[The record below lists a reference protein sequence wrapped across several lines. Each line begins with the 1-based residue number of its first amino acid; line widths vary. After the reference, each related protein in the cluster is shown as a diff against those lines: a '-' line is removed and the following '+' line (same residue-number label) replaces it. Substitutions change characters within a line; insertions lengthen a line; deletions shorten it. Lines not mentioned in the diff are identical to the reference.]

1 MENSFFEY
9 RDITGVAEVSDGEI
23 ENSVLDESYA
33 PKKTPAKKN
42 QTIFIPESDE
52 TAESDDEQR
61 DISIVNSS
69 DEDAPL
75 KLNAFMSPKK
85 LVLSSSDDESLP
97 GANVSKASIRS
108 SRSSDQSFIGH
119 KKKKRIL
126 QLDSDTDNSIIIEH
140 NKSKKVACLKPTPAK
155 IIGKK
160 ALENM
165 NMSYDSIRSDVEY
178 DDDQSKLDQTDDDDK
193 SDKEN
198 APYNSN
204 RQSTLSTV
212 KDYNDEKSHEASIV
226 YESDDTQNN
235 TRDYK
240 IINTANKEVSLRND
254 NDSTNNIIHN
264 NDSDTEEY
272 EIETS
277 EINKNNDSEGDK
289 PNDNDDDHND
299 DELFM
304 SRATRMSIIGFVPKD
319 NESDDSDYIESG
331 NSTHSHSSAS
341 NELPDSSINVSQM
354 SKLRDDSR
362 ISCSPF
368 SSPKHD
374 KSPKSDSNEVVDLT
388 QLEDP
393 DDLKSRIQGKLKGN
407 FKENIIDDEVTII
420 DTKPEVIAL
429 SSDDDDDVKPKKSP
443 KSPKE
448 GKHVQQDMKQYI
460 IPSSYPNQVVYVKR
474 HVRENEASKLNGLR
488 EDLQNV
494 KYLLETMDLDTLP
507 DGGSRLIER
516 LSILEDEVR
525 RQGEKVARMVVEEE
539 PSASGTKQEPKD
551 EKVLTWD
558 DLQNAGNAVQ
568 PRMFGKQAMS
578 THMAERTSILES
590 LRDLYESLASCPS
603 EDKHAPQP
611 RLVATKLMPHQLH
624 ALAWLL
630 WREKQRP
637 CGGILAD
644 DMGLGKTI
652 SMISLM
658 ATDKETSID
667 RDDDEEGRSKLVHGG
682 TLVVCPAS
690 LMQQWAGEV
699 QKHCTSNALLVCL
712 HHGAKRATQAPRLA
726 QYDLVLTT
734 YNILQRESEKNGVL
748 TRILWRRLILDEA
761 HAVRN
766 YKSLTSVAVSALK
779 GKRRWA
785 LTGTPLHNKDLD
797 LFALIKFLRC
807 SPFDELHMWKK
818 WIDNKSMGGQE
829 RLTTIMRGVMLR
841 RTKVQLQEKGQL
853 TCLPKREAHSVEV
866 TLNKDEMNVY
876 QKVLVFSKTLFAQ
889 YLHQRA
895 EKQED
900 VRGGYVPS
908 QKDSAYHKMH
918 KKMVALQG
926 AAPVK
931 SHEILVLLLRLRQVC
946 CHCGLIAVMLDSN
959 DIENLQEDL
968 GGQDLLAEL
977 NKLSLED
984 SKTGRKKLDK
994 DDSDSEEETKES
1006 TTVTEAIRSVM
1017 SSNNPVF
1024 KLDRQSSKIKAVM
1037 ECLNENVLSKP
1048 GEKAVVVS
1056 QWTSVLSLVERELKA
1071 MNVQNVTLS
1080 GKVSVPKR
1088 PPLIDALNDPQSKVR
1103 VMLLSLCAG
1112 GVGLNLCGANHLLL
1126 LDPHWNPQLEE
1137 QAQDRI
1143 YRVGQKKDVHIY
1155 RFMCVETVEQSIR
1168 KLQEAKLKL
1177 AENVLTGA
1185 RHNASKL
1192 TIDDLKE
1199 LFNMNPKRHED
1210 DDA

>member
-52 TAESDDEQR
+52 TAEESDDEHR

-140 NKSKKVACLKPTPAK
+140 NKSKKVACLKHTPAK

-160 ALENM
+160 ALQNM
-165 NMSYDSIRSDVEY
+165 NMSYDSIRSDVEN

-277 EINKNNDSEGDK
+277 EINKNNDSEEDK
-289 PNDNDDDHND
+289 TNDNDDDHND

-699 QKHCTSNALLVCL
+699 QKHCSSNALLVCL

-900 VRGGYVPS
+900 VREGYVPS

-926 AAPVK
+926 
-931 SHEILVLLLRLRQVC
+931 LLQ
-946 CHCGLIAVMLDSN
+946 
-959 DIENLQEDL
+959 
-968 GGQDLLAEL
+968 
-977 NKLSLED
+977 LS
-984 SKTGRKKLDK
+984 
-994 DDSDSEEETKES
+994 
-1006 TTVTEAIRSVM
+1006 AH
-1017 SSNNPVF
+1017 
-1024 KLDRQSSKIKAVM
+1024 
-1037 ECLNENVLSKP
+1037 
-1048 GEKAVVVS
+1048 
-1056 QWTSVLSLVERELKA
+1056 VLSLATL
-1071 MNVQNVTLS
+1071 VQYGPNLPS
-1080 GKVSVPKR
+1080 R
-1088 PPLIDALNDPQSKVR
+1088 LR
-1103 VMLLSLCAG
+1103 V
-1112 GVGLNLCGANHLLL
+1112 
-1126 LDPHWNPQLEE
+1126 
-1137 QAQDRI
+1137 
-1143 YRVGQKKDVHIY
+1143 
-1155 RFMCVETVEQSIR
+1155 F
-1168 KLQEAKLKL
+1168 
-1177 AENVLTGA
+1177 
-1185 RHNASKL
+1185 
-1192 TIDDLKE
+1192 
-1199 LFNMNPKRHED
+1199 
-1210 DDA
+1210 

>member
-9 RDITGVAEVSDGEI
+9 RDKTEAEISDGEI
-23 ENSVLDESYA
+23 ENSLLDESYA

-52 TAESDDEQR
+52 TSEESDDEQR

-75 KLNAFMSPKK
+75 KLNAFVSPKK
-85 LVLSSSDDESLP
+85 LILSSTDDESLP
-97 GANVSKASIRS
+97 DVDVSKTSLRS

-140 NKSKKVACLKPTPAK
+140 NKSKKVACLKSTPAK

-160 ALENM
+160 VLQKI
-165 NMSYDSIRSDVEY
+165 NMSYDRIQSDVEC
-178 DDDQSKLDQTDDDDK
+178 DDDQSKLDRTDDDDK

-204 RQSTLSTV
+204 RQSTI
-212 KDYNDEKSHEASIV
+212 KDDYDEKSYEASIV
-226 YESDDTQNN
+226 YENEDTQNN
-235 TRDYK
+235 TRDYRS
-240 IINTANKEVSLRND
+240 INTANKEVSLRND
-254 NDSTNNIIHN
+254 KNSTNNILHN
-264 NDSDTEEY
+264 IDSDTEEY

-277 EINKNNDSEGDK
+277 ETNKNNYSEGDK
-289 PNDNDDDHND
+289 TDDNDNDDDHND

-319 NESDDSDYIESG
+319 NESDYSDYIESG

-341 NELPDSSINVSQM
+341 NELPDSGINVSQM
-354 SKLRDDSR
+354 SKPRDDSR

-368 SSPKHD
+368 SSPIHD
-374 KSPKSDSNEVVDLT
+374 KSPKSNVVDLT

-407 FKENIIDDEVTII
+407 FKENVIDDEVTIV

-429 SSDDDDDVKPKKSP
+429 SSDDDDDYVKPKKSP
-443 KSPKE
+443 KSPKQSNR
-448 GKHVQQDMKQYI
+448 VQQDMKQYI

-474 HVRENEASKLNGLR
+474 HVRDNEASKLNGLR

-507 DGGSRLIER
+507 DGGSKLIER

-525 RQGEKVARMVVEEE
+525 SQAEKVAQMVVEDE
-539 PSASGTKQEPKD
+539 PSVSGTKKEPKE
-551 EKVLTWD
+551 EKVPTWD
-558 DLQNAGNAVQ
+558 DLQNAGHAVQ

-578 THMAERTSILES
+578 THMAERNSILET

-611 RLVATKLMPHQLH
+611 RLVATELMPHQLH

-658 ATDKETSID
+658 ATDKETNID
-667 RDDDEEGRSKLVHGG
+667 RDDDEEGRSNLVHGG

-853 TCLPKREAHSVEV
+853 KCLPKREAHSVEV
-866 TLNKDEMNVY
+866 TLTKDEMNVY

-900 VRGGYVPS
+900 LRGGFVPTE
-908 QKDSAYHKMH
+908 KDSAYHKMH

-959 DIENLQEDL
+959 DIENLHEDL

-977 NKLSLED
+977 NKLSLDE
-984 SKTGRKKLDK
+984 SRTGRKKIDK
-994 DDSDSEEETKES
+994 DGSDGEEETKES
-1006 TTVTEAIRSVM
+1006 TTVAEAIRSVM

-1037 ECLNENVLSKP
+1037 ECLNKNVLSKP

-1056 QWTSVLSLVERELKA
+1056 QWTSVLGLVERELNA

-1192 TIDDLKE
+1192 TIEDLKE
-1199 LFNMNPKRHED
+1199 LFNMNPRRHD
-1210 DDA
+1210 DSE